1 MIFDVEAL
9 LLARLA
15 AKCAPGSLL
24 LGTFDPIDLTDDT
37 TTPVV
42 AQIQI
47 AATEPTAATGKNL
60 RLGVVYSV
68 NVFLD
73 TARADAGEK
82 AAAATC
88 SRMRSPRW
96 WTTSTSPAGMSRSS
110 AARPQ
115 NSMAACCGWPSA
127 SPSRRMSSAPEIS
140 IGDNPMGSAYIG
152 KAKVRVALFSAGSTF
167 ENRPFRYLENVSA
180 FQFSFSEEE
189 KKLADFAS
197 ASAVS
202 TPPSS
207 GSAT

>member
-24 LGTFDPIDLTDDT
+24 RGTFDPIDLTDDT

-82 AAAATC
+82 AAAATLFEDALAALVDYEYQPG
-88 SRMRSPRW
+88 RHVEIVGGK
-96 WTTSTSPAGMSRSS
+96 TTEFDGRVLAPGLRPHLPGACRRHLKS
-110 AARPQ
+110 A
-115 NSMAACCGWPSA
+115 
-127 SPSRRMSSAPEIS
+127 
-140 IGDNPMGSAYIG
+140 
-152 KAKVRVALFSAGSTF
+152 
-167 ENRPFRYLENVSA
+167 
-180 FQFSFSEEE
+180 
-189 KKLADFAS
+189 
-197 ASAVS
+197 
-202 TPPSS
+202 
-207 GSAT
+207 

>member
-82 AAAATC
+82 AAAATLFEDALAALVDYEYQPGRHVEIVGGQA
-88 SRMRSPRW
+88 SEFNGRVLRLAFGL
-96 WTTSTSPAGMSRSS
+96 TFPAHVVG
-110 AARPQ
+110 
-115 NSMAACCGWPSA
+115 
-127 SPSRRMSSAPEIS
+127 
-140 IGDNPMGSAYIG
+140 
-152 KAKVRVALFSAGSTF
+152 T
-167 ENRPFRYLENVSA
+167 
-180 FQFSFSEEE
+180 
-189 KKLADFAS
+189 
-197 ASAVS
+197 
-202 TPPSS
+202 
-207 GSAT
+207 